1 VTSVIRKSSEKT
13 KILFQAH
20 IGGLHLGMPF
30 GKLPLG
36 DIKTREWVTPI
47 GIDITKEGGA
57 EDDME

>member
-1 VTSVIRKSSEKT
+1 
-13 KILFQAH
+13 
-20 IGGLHLGMPF
+20 MPF

>member
-1 VTSVIRKSSEKT
+1 VTNLVRKSSEKT

-20 IGGLHLGMPF
+20 IGSLHLGMPF

-47 GIDITKEGGA
+47 GIE
-57 EDDME
+57 MENRTRHDCG